1 MSSPGP
7 PDSVDDMDLR
17 SLELIATVCSAGS
30 LSAAARSLRIS
41 QPTLSKSIGRIE
53 RELGVRLFDRSG
65 GSARP
70 TALGEFVA
78 ARAEPLLQAAS
89 SLTREIQHHLQG
101 ESGRLIIAAGPATRV
116 HPLRDIIR
124 RAAAAFPS
132 LRIETRQVRGP
143 EAARGVAEW
152 LYDIAITNPETAE
165 PYGDLIRVKLFED
178 RLAAIVRAGH
188 PLISAT
194 ELDAPA
200 LLEYPIA
207 SFRIGRYLRK
217 RLGKLDSAQE
227 DRLHAFLTDDSE
239 LLRDYILASDA
250 VAWVPRYI
258 LSDEL
263 VHGEALE
270 LPVSGNAPFECWL
283 LTTPGHWTSPVVQA
297 IAGFARNAAS
307 AMRIAPDEM

>member
-1 MSSPGP
+1 
-7 PDSVDDMDLR
+7 MDLR
-17 SLELIATVCSAGS
+17 SLELIAAVCQAGS
-30 LSAAARSLRIS
+30 LSAAARSLQIS

-65 GSARP
+65 GTARP

-78 ARAEPLLQAAS
+78 GRAEPLLQAAT

-116 HPLRDIIR
+116 HPLRDVIR
-124 RAAAAFPS
+124 QAAAAFPG

-143 EAARGVAEW
+143 EAARGVAEG

-165 PYGDLIRVKLFED
+165 PYGDLIRVKLFDD

-188 PLISAT
+188 PLTST
-194 ELDAPA
+194 SELDVSA

-217 RLGKLDSAQE
+217 KLGKLNSAQE
-227 DRLHAFLTDDSE
+227 DRLHAFVTDDSE

-250 VAWVPRYI
+250 IAWLPHYI
-258 LSDEL
+258 LSDEIER
-263 VHGEALE
+263 GEAVE
-270 LPVSGNAPFECWL
+270 LPVSANAPFECWL

-297 IAGFARNAAS
+297 IASFARNAAS
-307 AMRIAPDEM
+307 ATKIGPNEI